1 MSVYKDYIIIQLVN
15 FVDFGTGQYQY
26 VLRMLSMVL
35 QVLPERLLLFMLE
48 NNSCNHRNR
57 DHFGRLINYLRLSI
71 TDRCNLRCC
80 YCMPAEGVIPCSH
93 TDILSYEDLIKI
105 AEAAVDLGIEKVRI
119 TGGEP
124 LVRKGMIPF
133 LSRLGGISSL
143 SEMTLTTNGML
154 LAENALALKRTGL
167 NRLNI
172 SLDSLET
179 DTYARITRGGD
190 LKQVLRGIEVAEKLG
205 FPVKLNMVVM
215 RGINDHEINKF
226 AELSMERPWSIRFIE
241 YMPTIRDKA
250 WQSRMVPGDEIIS
263 RLAMRY
269 ELKPLANSRLCGPAK
284 LYHIF
289 NAKGSIGII
298 TPLSEHFCHK
308 CNRIRV
314 TSQGMA
320 KSCLLSD
327 WALDLKPALKLGR
340 EVLSQALF
348 DVISNKKGQ
357 HRFTEED
364 GTVEM
369 SRFGG

>member
-1 MSVYKDYIIIQLVN
+1 
-15 FVDFGTGQYQY
+15 
-26 VLRMLSMVL
+26 
-35 QVLPERLLLFMLE
+35 MLE
-48 NNSCNHRNR
+48 NNSCHHRNR
-57 DHFGRLINYLRLSI
+57 DHFGRSINYLRLSI

-93 TDILSYEDLIKI
+93 TDILSYEDLIQI

-124 LVRKGMIPF
+124 LVRKGIVSF
-133 LSRLGGISSL
+133 LSQLEGIPGL

-167 NRLNI
+167 NRLNV
-172 SLDSLET
+172 SLDSLDP

-190 LKQVLRGIEVAEKLG
+190 LKQVLHGIEVAEKLG
-205 FPVKLNMVVM
+205 FPMKLNMVVM
-215 RGINDHEINKF
+215 RGINDHEVNKF
-226 AELSMERPWSIRFIE
+226 AELSLERPWSIRFIE
-241 YMPTIRDKA
+241 YMPTMRDKA

-263 RLAMRY
+263 RLATCF

-284 LYHIF
+284 LFKIC

-314 TSQGMA
+314 TAQGMA

-327 WALDLKPALKLGR
+327 WALDLRPALKQGR
-340 EVLSQALF
+340 DALNQALF

-364 GTVEM
+364 STVEM